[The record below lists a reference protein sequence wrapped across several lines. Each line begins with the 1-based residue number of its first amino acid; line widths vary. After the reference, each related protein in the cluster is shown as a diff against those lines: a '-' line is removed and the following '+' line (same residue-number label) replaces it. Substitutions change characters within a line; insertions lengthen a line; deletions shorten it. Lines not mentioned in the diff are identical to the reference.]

1 MILEREPRLLR
12 ERSGEPQSVGHP
24 QLSHCIKAAWD
35 ALDRH
40 ARRRRGAAAGVVTR
54 HILAGRLGQA
64 RQQRSVFRPFL
75 PARPLVA
82 PAHQRPAV
90 GSCRPEGPAGRCVAL
105 RLSRGPSLGGLRCTS
120 PAAAG
125 PLPWAVGGRRRGG
138 LHAAA
143 RRVRLGRP
151 APPAGT
157 TAAAAAARVSRT
169 ARPGALNAGRRAGL
183 SGGRARPSPPAASL
197 LLPLWLPGLAESRR
211 VAEPRLAT
219 RRLG

>member
-64 RQQRSVFRPFL
+64 RQ
-75 PARPLVA
+75 LVA

-157 TAAAAAARVSRT
+157 TAAAAAASVSRN

-197 LLPLWLPGLAESRR
+197 RRPLWLPGLAESRR